1 MVVKVIHLLLK
12 WSLFGVDI
20 RSFSGGVDLVYNMIF
35 FGKCSTQKRCSQAIL
50 VSWSVRLVL
59 IGRLILC
66 HLAAGEVKGWQGKLK
81 GGMYIYIYLQ
91 STYWLRICRLFTR
104 YTKSLLYSL
113 PATYQVWARIIPK
126 EKFPHVVGGVVSDMF
141 HSPWCQLTWQKHWSP
156 IIYR

>member
-1 MVVKVIHLLLK
+1 MIHLLLK

-81 GGMYIYIYLQ
+81 GGREVKGWYVYIYI
-91 STYWLRICRLFTR
+91 FTIN
-104 YTKSLLYSL
+104 LL
-113 PATYQVWARIIPK
+113 ATYMPLIYQVY
-126 EKFPHVVGGVVSDMF
+126 
-141 HSPWCQLTWQKHWSP
+141 QKPSILPTSHLSGLNQNNP
-156 IIYR
+156 

>member
-81 GGMYIYIYLQ
+81 GGREVKGWYVYIYIYNQ
-91 STYWLRICRLFTR
+91 PIGYV
-104 YTKSLLYSL
+104 YAAYL
-113 PATYQVWARIIPK
+113 PGIPK
-126 EKFPHVVGGVVSDMF
+126 AFYTPYQPLIRFEPE
-141 HSPWCQLTWQKHWSP
+141 
-156 IIYR
+156 